1 MLNPVTAP
9 SLSALPG
16 LRHAFFTREGGQSQG
31 LYASLNGG
39 QGSGDDQGAVTENRR
54 RMAAHLNVE
63 PARFLSVWQVHSP
76 DVAEV
81 SGPWAESPW
90 AESPWNCERPKADA
104 LVTRT
109 PGLALAI
116 ATADCGPILFVD
128 PAARVIGAAHA
139 GWKGAFGGVLE
150 NTLAAMERLG
160 AARSRIHVALGPML
174 GPLNYEVMTEF
185 VQRFAQADSAN
196 ARFFAPGQ
204 PGHAQFDLP
213 AYIRARLLAA
223 GAGHIEDT
231 GLCTYADEARFYS
244 YRRATHRAEPDYG
257 RLMAAISLAE

>member
-9 SLSALPG
+9 SLTALPG
-16 LRHAFFTREGGQSQG
+16 LRHAFFTRQGGRSKG

-54 RMAAHLNVE
+54 RMAAHLGVE
-63 PARFLSVWQVHSP
+63 PTRFLSVWQVHSP

-81 SGPWAESPW
+81 QGPWSA
-90 AESPWNCERPKADA
+90 ERPKADA
-104 LVTRT
+104 LVTAT

-116 ATADCGPILFVD
+116 ATADCGPILFAD
-128 PAARVIGAAHA
+128 PVARVIGAAHA

-150 NTLAAMERLG
+150 NTLTTMERLG
-160 AARSRIHVALGPML
+160 AVRRRIHVALGPML
-174 GPLNYEVMTEF
+174 GPLNYEVTTEF
-185 VQRFAQADSAN
+185 VQRFAEADASN
-196 ARFFAPGQ
+196 ARFFASGQ

-213 AYIRARLLAA
+213 AYIRARLVAA
-223 GAGHIEDT
+223 GIVHIEDT

-244 YRRATHRAEPDYG
+244 YRRATHRKEADYG
-257 RLMAAISLAE
+257 RLMAAISLVE